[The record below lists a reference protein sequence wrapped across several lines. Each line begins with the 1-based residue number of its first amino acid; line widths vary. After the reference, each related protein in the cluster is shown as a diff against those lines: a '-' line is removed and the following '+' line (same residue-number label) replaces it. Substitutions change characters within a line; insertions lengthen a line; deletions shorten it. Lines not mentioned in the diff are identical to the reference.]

1 MFNSLSNIDNYKQ
14 YFDDLQD
21 AMKKVLAMLF
31 SGFRKY
37 IGR

>member
-21 AMKKVLAMLF
+21 AMKKVLVMLF

-37 IGR
+37 TGR